1 MRWNKKLRKSLP
13 GANKEQGF
21 TLVELMVAVAAFS
34 IVSLAAFAV
43 LDSGQRNALMND
55 QTVKVQQNVRLAM
68 DIIARDVRMTG
79 YGNPNLLVT
88 AFPGCPQHLNAT
100 NAAAGNPL
108 SDTIAI
114 MTVNQEVGMLDAAIP
129 AVVPTDMAM
138 AAVPPLIPPL
148 APGVVTLD
156 GIFTSRVNLASPVL
170 LTLVS
175 TLPPTASF
183 PKGTRVFD
191 LACVTYAVTGA
202 GVTPPFQLTRA
213 VGGAAAVAIVDGIE
227 SIQFAY
233 AVDADGN
240 GAIDDQAGGVAGT
253 FDCLDFVPN
262 IGACTDVVVRPA
274 NTGTVAAIP
283 ASVSLTPTP
292 VRQVRI
298 TVVGRAIPPANMN
311 VANNCWY
318 DRNYTGTSLIRVEDQ
333 LLAEP
338 TLGAGCPALQP
349 PGLPSGIRRRVL
361 TRVVSLRETSLN

>member
-1 MRWNKKLRKSLP
+1 MKLRKSLP
-13 GANKEQGF
+13 GANKERGF
-21 TLVELMVAVAAFS
+21 TIIELMVAVAAFS

-68 DIIARDVRMTG
+68 DLIARDIRMTG

-88 AFPGCPQHLNAT
+88 PFVGCGSHMVAT
-100 NAAAGNPL
+100 NAATGPNT

-114 MTVNQEVGMLDAAIP
+114 MTVNQEVGQLNVSIP

-138 AAVPPLIPPL
+138 DNLIPPV

-156 GIFTSRVNLASPVL
+156 GIFTSRVNLVSPVL

-191 LACVTYAVTGA
+191 LACVTYFVTGA
-202 GVTPPFQLTRA
+202 GVTPPFQLMRQ
-213 VGGAAAVAIVDGIE
+213 VGNQAAVAIVDGIE

-233 AVDADGN
+233 AIDADGN
-240 GAIDDQAGGVAGT
+240 GAIDDQAGGKLGT

-262 IGACTDVVVRPA
+262 SGACTDVVVRPLG
-274 NTGTVAAIP
+274 TGTVTAIP
-283 ASVSLTPTP
+283 VSVSLTPTP
-292 VRQVRI
+292 VRQVRV
-298 TVVGRAIPPANMN
+298 TVIGRAIPPANSY

-318 DRNYTGTSLIRVEDQ
+318 DRTFTGRSRVTVED
-333 LLAEP
+333 LVLPEPALA
-338 TLGAGCPALQP
+338 AGCPALQP
-349 PGLPSGIRRRVL
+349 PALPSGIRRRVL